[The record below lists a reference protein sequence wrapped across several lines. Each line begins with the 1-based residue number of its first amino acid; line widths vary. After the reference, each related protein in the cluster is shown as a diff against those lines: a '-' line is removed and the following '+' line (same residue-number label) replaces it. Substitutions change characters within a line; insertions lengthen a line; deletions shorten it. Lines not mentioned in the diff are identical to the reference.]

1 MNLLSLGLVSD
12 NWLKISLSFFNTY
25 SDVNLTYYFF
35 SNGKI
40 FINKLHTIRAIEIL
54 LIKIVNKRP

>member
-12 NWLKISLSFFNTY
+12 NLLKISLSFFNTY
-25 SDVNLTYYFF
+25 SDVNLTYYLF

-40 FINKLHTIRAIEIL
+40 FINKLHSIKVIEIL